1 MNVGNARAR
10 RSMVARHARR
20 RIVVSD
26 QNPLVTADAA
36 TSPLPNPAIGADT
49 CRRCGEVPDFDDPR
63 DIIEFLIVRV
73 CPGCLEAD
81 R

>member
-1 MNVGNARAR
+1 
-10 RSMVARHARR
+10 MVARHARR

-26 QNPLVTADAA
+26 QNPLVVGNTTTSTAP
-36 TSPLPNPAIGADT
+36 THAIDADT